1 MCLVA
6 EKLSASQSQEE
17 PSIMEEDSRPD
28 QNKDLY
34 SDRRHVQEV
43 IIDNNY
49 IRIPGDPYPYSREH
63 FYKWHMHKRVGSTG
77 KQQLNDPNIIN
88 SPINSSKPLRID
100 SQQPAR
106 KMSCYYGPREGV
118 DGYDVE

>member
-1 MCLVA
+1 
-6 EKLSASQSQEE
+6 
-17 PSIMEEDSRPD
+17 MEEDSRPD

-63 FYKWHMHKRVGSTG
+63 FYKWHMHKRVGSG
-77 KQQLNDPNIIN
+77 KQLNNPNIIN
-88 SPINSSKPLRID
+88 SSINSSKPLRVD

-106 KMSCYYGPREGV
+106 KLSFYARAVES
-118 DGYDVE
+118 YDVE

>member
-1 MCLVA
+1 
-6 EKLSASQSQEE
+6 
-17 PSIMEEDSRPD
+17 MEEDSRPD

-63 FYKWHMHKRVGSTG
+63 FYKWHMHKRVGSMG